1 MGKIK
6 KRILAVVMLALTLII
21 TFSASSCKGVIRS
34 NTEAEEY
41 VKTLVEKSYEI
52 NVIVFGEGLPHLDE
66 KDPDNPLY
74 SPVIEN
80 EKYKTISDIRLAIRE
95 VYSEE
100 YAKSLETI
108 AFSGSPSGV
117 DGTTLY
123 PRYITNR
130 VGELLILTDYTIL
143 DFDSPT
149 HGKYEGLNVQKY
161 DTSTVK
167 IKKISLRFVEAYVK
181 SEDGQTEILVTLI
194 RQKADGDYVWR
205 LNSATC

>member
-6 KRILAVVMLALTLII
+6 KRIFAVVMITLII
-21 TFSASSCKGVIRS
+21 FTIFSVSSCKGIIRS

-41 VKTLVEKSYEI
+41 VATLVEKSYEI
-52 NVIVFGEGLPHLDE
+52 NVIVFGDGLPHLDE
-66 KDPDNPLY
+66 KDPENPLY

-117 DGTTLY
+117 EGSTLF
-123 PRYITNR
+123 PRYITNSA
-130 VGELLILTDYTIL
+130 GELLILTDYTIL
-143 DFDSPT
+143 DYESPT

-161 DTSTVK
+161 DTSTIE
-167 IKKISLRFVEAYVK
+167 IKKISLRFVEANIT
-181 SEDGQTEILVTLI
+181 SEDGKTTILVTLI
-194 RQKADGDYVWR
+194 RQEAGSDYVWR